1 MPANHSGACL
11 YHYTISDQNQQAS
24 GILRVVVSPNTAGAR
39 WAPLPVGNQLTDI
52 NQSAVLGETLT
63 LDLSDEPVIASD
75 VASMTHPV
83 FSETTI
89 INGSGNATLTQDGQ
103 FTFKALASGS
113 TVVTY
118 TILDDQYTEDSSDDE
133 VYIGQI
139 LIAVSGNANTPPTA
153 EDGTW
158 PTRLKYGEEIE
169 IDVADFPGA
178 TDGSLIHDNDA
189 TLLHK
194 EPLQLVQVQADDVF
208 VALSQPDDVT
218 NTKFKVWSHV
228 PRAANEGYHEVQVH
242 YAVYDHNEDGVAQG
256 TITLALGKQ
265 LESITIAPTD
275 STTTGISS
283 LAIAKGQRQGFV
295 AIGKYDDGTQDI
307 LNREVTWKSDAPSV
321 ASINTSGVARG
332 LSEGHTNISAE
343 LTPIDGHLLTSN
355 TIDLEVTAAELVKFW
370 LTPSHQELPLG
381 TVGKLTATGL
391 YTDGSTADLTEK
403 VTWHEEPS
411 GIVTIDDLT
420 ISPRRPFV
428 KVHADHRGT
437 TEVTAE
443 LSDGTES
450 ENAAVIEVK
459 HKELVAVQLTAKK
472 PRAAELRL
480 AVGDTLPLIATAI
493 YSDASTKDVTDA
505 HSLTGEPLVEWNS
518 GDSTIADFTAPIER
532 PNRIEAIAE
541 GSTIATATYKGITSN
556 ELDVIV
562 SPAKVKALTVT
573 PIPNPLKIPKGAR
586 GFLDVIAEYT
596 DHTTKHVSPFTVFTE
611 NDTSIATVALGVV
624 HGISKGE
631 TTVTATYTDKHG
643 NAKSVKDIPI
653 TVTDAELKR
662 VRINTKPNSADGQY
676 LEIPAGTEQP
686 LDADLVYTDGTT
698 ISLTNPSSSEY
709 GNGAWSP
716 DDATVATVTNE
727 GVVTTARDASSQTA
741 KVTVGYDGKSDDIDI
756 SVTDGVIKSIDVT
769 PKDKTIA
776 VGNTQSYTATAS
788 YTDDTPDQDIT
799 KLSTTQWSTAS
810 GAVATIRTTGIAAGI
825 ATGVAEGTT
834 TVTARDSNS
843 KVTGSTNLTVK
854 EKTLES
860 IRLDPEN
867 VSVAGANTANVTAWG
882 TYDLSSTEEDITN
895 MVSWNVDDETIA
907 VISEGSTASD
917 GIGGVVSNGTASD
930 GTTTA
935 TAELDTIISSNAV
948 YIDACKTLAGP
959 CLDVFDVGGG
969 KLFTSNP
976 SVPYLDSIGGSAY
989 SGSYPEIGTFGPVGN
1004 FYIFDWYNANT
1015 LCDTYTAQEIGGR
1028 TNWRLATRDELKDE
1042 LFNTYGNM
1050 FSSRGSA
1057 HENYWS
1063 STADDSNYFYVRL
1076 NSGFV
1081 TSISPSYRGYASCV
1095 SEAP

>member
-586 GFLDVIAEYT
+586 GFLDITAEYT
-596 DHTTKHVSPFTVFTE
+596 DGTTTEHVSPFTVFTD

-624 HGISKGE
+624 HGISKGK
-631 TTVTATYTDKHG
+631 TTVTATYTDEHG

-662 VRINTKPNSADGQY
+662 VRINTKPNSADEQY
-676 LEIPAGTEQP
+676 LEIPAGAEQS
-686 LDADLVYTDGTT
+686 LDADLVYTDGDAM
-698 ISLTNPSSSEY
+698 SLTNPSSSMY
-709 GNGAWSP
+709 GEGAWSP

-727 GVVTTARDASSQTA
+727 GVVTTARDASGKTT
-741 KVTVGYDGKSDDIDI
+741 KITVGYDGKSDDIDI

-776 VGNTQSYTATAS
+776 VGSTQQYTATAS
-788 YTDDTPDQDIT
+788 YTDDTPDKDIT

-810 GAVATIRTTGIAAGI
+810 SAVATISTTGIA
-825 ATGVAEGTT
+825 TGMAEGTT
-834 TVTARDSNS
+834 MVTARDSNS
-843 KVTGSTNLTVK
+843 EVTGSTSLTVK
-854 EKTLES
+854 EKILDWLEIKPSEVEMEVGDTKQLEVYAHYDDTTTSENLADSGKVSWSDHGES
-860 IRLDPEN
+860 IAT
-867 VSVAGANTANVTAWG
+867 VSGSGLVTGISPGDTSTTASLIDETQTASASITVKEPPKLIGITVTPAKITCPVGKHDMSGSTFYVKGKYDNGDEEPLTTFWSDGGKVVYDHSDWRWQEYDDHWSTEGSNNTQVATYTQDGMNGIEGYYSHNPSIASHDMWYWYESVHAEYNEFTANFTFA
-882 TYDLSSTEEDITN
+882 TMN
-895 MVSWNVDDETIA
+895 PQ
-907 VISEGSTASD
+907 D
-917 GIGGVVSNGTASD
+917 G
-930 GTTTA
+930 
-935 TAELDTIISSNAV
+935 
-948 YIDACKTLAGP
+948 
-959 CLDVFDVGGG
+959 
-969 KLFTSNP
+969 
-976 SVPYLDSIGGSAY
+976 
-989 SGSYPEIGTFGPVGN
+989 
-1004 FYIFDWYNANT
+1004 
-1015 LCDTYTAQEIGGR
+1015 
-1028 TNWRLATRDELKDE
+1028 
-1042 LFNTYGNM
+1042 
-1050 FSSRGSA
+1050 FSSC
-1057 HENYWS
+1057 H
-1063 STADDSNYFYVRL
+1063 
-1076 NSGFV
+1076 
-1081 TSISPSYRGYASCV
+1081 
-1095 SEAP
+1095 